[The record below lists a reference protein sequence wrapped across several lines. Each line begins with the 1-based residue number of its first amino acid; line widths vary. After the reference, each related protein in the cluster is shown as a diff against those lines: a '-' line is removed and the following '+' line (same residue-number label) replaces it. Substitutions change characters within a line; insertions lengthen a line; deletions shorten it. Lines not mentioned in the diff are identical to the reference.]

1 MYSNEIPPRRKF
13 NCQVQQFIHVCRHA
27 DANEL
32 TLLLLLCYF
41 VRSEWKK
48 TSSLRIVCGCG
59 GNSSCIPEFGACPCS
74 LFFKDCHM
82 IIVATSIIAVLP

>member
-13 NCQVQQFIHVCRHA
+13 NCHVQQFIHVWSA
-27 DANEL
+27 DTLML
-32 TLLLLLCYF
+32 TSLLLCYF

-59 GNSSCIPEFGACPCS
+59 GNSSCIPEFGACSCS

-82 IIVATSIIAVLP
+82 IIVAIITVLP